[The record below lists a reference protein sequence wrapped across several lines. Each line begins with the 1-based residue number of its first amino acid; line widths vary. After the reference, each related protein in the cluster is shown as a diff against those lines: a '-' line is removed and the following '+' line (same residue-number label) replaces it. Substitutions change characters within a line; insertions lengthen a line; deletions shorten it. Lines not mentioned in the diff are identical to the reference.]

1 MMVKGRMTT
10 LLILVTLIL
19 SACGGAPA
27 AQSGA
32 TSAPAAEPAAVTAA
46 ADAGGEET
54 QAAAPAQTPAA
65 SGAATTAPDAA
76 PATAGDK
83 TTVTYW
89 YNPPD
94 EGEQANCFVE
104 QVINKFNETNANVTV
119 DAVPQPNAW
128 DATRTALAGG
138 AGPDIVVTPGP
149 SFAFELVQAGQLLPL
164 DEYVQQLGW
173 ADRFVP
179 WALNLGKVDG
189 KLYSIPNELETLVL
203 YYNKTLFEEKGW
215 QPPKTMD
222 ELAALAADVKE
233 AGLIPF
239 AHANAEWRPTNE
251 WFVGEWL
258 NHVAGPQKVYEAL
271 TGKAQWTDPE
281 FVRAMT
287 MLNDFQQQGYFMGGL
302 DRYYTA
308 TGNERYAAFGGGE
321 AAMNIEGSWFLAE
334 ADTYF
339 GEQAGNQNE
348 WDWVPVP
355 SDKGEAIFDLGIGST
370 YSINKAT
377 EDPQAVVEFL
387 DYLFSTETQSL
398 IVSACGNAPAP
409 VRLTA
414 EALTTIDPRN
424 ARLFEELGA
433 ASDAN
438 NYGYT
443 TWTFWPPK
451 SDLYIYEEVE
461 KVWANETSVEDY
473 LAGLQKI
480 FDEEVQAGD
489 IPPIPTR

>member
-1 MMVKGRMTT
+1 MIAKRWMAT
-10 LLILVTLIL
+10 LLILTMLIL
-19 SACGGAPA
+19 SACGGTPA

-32 TSAPAAEPAAVTAA
+32 TTAPATGDEQTQATTAPEQSPAATV
-46 ADAGGEET
+46 
-54 QAAAPAQTPAA
+54 
-65 SGAATTAPDAA
+65 AATIAPDAA
-76 PATAGDK
+76 PAASGEK
-83 TTVTYW
+83 TTITYW
-89 YNPPD
+89 FNPPD

-104 QVINKFNETNANVTV
+104 RVVNAFNENNENVTV
-119 DAVPQPNAW
+119 DAVPQPNSW

-138 AGPDIVVTPGP
+138 GGPDIVVTPGP

-164 DEYVQQLGW
+164 DEYVQQFNW
-173 ADRFVP
+173 AERFVP
-179 WALNLGKVDG
+179 WALNLGKVEG

-203 YYNKTLFEEKGW
+203 YYNKTLFEQKGW

-222 ELAALAADVKE
+222 ELAALAAKIKE
-233 AGLIPF
+233 AGIIPF
-239 AHANAEWRPTNE
+239 AHANAEWRATNE
-251 WFVGEWL
+251 WFVGEWM

-271 TGKAQWTDPE
+271 TGQAKWTDAE

-287 MLNDFQQQGYFMGGL
+287 MLDDFQQQGYFMGGL

-308 TGNERYAAFGGGE
+308 TGNERYAAFGAGE

-334 ADTYF
+334 AGSYF
-339 GEQAGNQNE
+339 GAEAGNEND

-355 SDKGEAIFDLGIGST
+355 SATGEAIFDLGIGST
-370 YSINKAT
+370 YSINRAT
-377 EDPQAVVEFL
+377 KSPQAVVEFFN
-387 DYLFSTETQSL
+387 YLFSTETQSL

-414 EALTTIDPRN
+414 DALTTIDPRN
-424 ARLFEELGA
+424 ARMFEQLSA

-461 KVWANETSVEDY
+461 KVWAKEMTVEEY
-473 LAGLQKI
+473 LAGLQKL
-480 FDEEVQAGD
+480 FDEEVKAGD
-489 IPPIPTR
+489 IPPIPVR